1 MVSCMPS
8 ILSVIQTDLSTRPIL
23 GVSDRPVYNH
33 RMHEKTSPASPTSP
47 ARERILLTAHELF
60 YRDGIRATGIDRVI
74 AESGVTKV
82 TFYRHFPSKND
93 LIREFLEYRHRRWI
107 SGFVD
112 ALQRH
117 GENMDA
123 LIPTLREWFD
133 DEDFRGCAFI
143 NSVGELGGVLPAVMD
158 ISRRHKQEM
167 TKAIFDL
174 LPPSRHRKEDAEA
187 VALAVDGAIVRAQF
201 DQSPESAL
209 RVLNRILKRLS
220 AR

>member
-1 MVSCMPS
+1 M
-8 ILSVIQTDLSTRPIL
+8 L
-23 GVSDRPVYNH
+23 
-33 RMHEKTSPASPTSP
+33 EKTSPSSSSLP

-93 LIREFLEYRHRRWI
+93 LIREFLEYRHRRWMDW
-107 SGFVD
+107 FVD
-112 ALQRH
+112 ALHRH
-117 GENMDA
+117 GDNMDA
-123 LIPTLREWFD
+123 LIPTLQEWFD

-167 TKAIFDL
+167 TKAIFGL

-187 VALAVDGAIVRAQF
+187 VALAVDGAIVRAQLE
-201 DQSPESAL
+201 QSPESAL
-209 RVLNRILKRLS
+209 RALGRILKLLS